1 ADAVRAGGCGNPG
14 GRRRSSVWGA
24 IVSGATLPAGE
35 LWLLIIV
42 LSGAAYA
49 LKVLGFVVVG
59 GRTMPPVLNR
69 CLALIPASLLAALV
83 AKDTFTTAQELVLD
97 ARAVGLVVAIVAVW
111 RKAPFIVVVV
121 VAMAATALVR
131 ALA

>member
-1 ADAVRAGGCGNPG
+1 MLV
-14 GRRRSSVWGA
+14 V
-24 IVSGATLPAGE
+24 L
-35 LWLLIIV
+35 
-42 LSGAAYA
+42 LSGVAYG

-59 GRTMPPVLNR
+59 SRTMPPVLER

-83 AKDTFTTAQELVLD
+83 AKDTFTSAQVLVLD
-97 ARAVGLVVAIVAVW
+97 ARAVGLAVAIVAVW

-121 VAMAATALVR
+121 AAMAATALVR

>member
-1 ADAVRAGGCGNPG
+1 MSDITLTAGQ
-14 GRRRSSVWGA
+14 
-24 IVSGATLPAGE
+24 
-35 LWLLIIV
+35 LWILVVL
-42 LSGAAYA
+42 LSGVAYG

-59 GRTMPPVLNR
+59 SRTMPPVLER

-83 AKDTFTTAQELVLD
+83 AKDTFTSAQDLVLD
-97 ARAVGLVVAIVAVW
+97 ARAVGLAVAIVAVW

-121 VAMAATALVR
+121 AAMAATALVR

>member
-1 ADAVRAGGCGNPG
+1 MSDITLSAGQ
-14 GRRRSSVWGA
+14 
-24 IVSGATLPAGE
+24 
-35 LWLLIIV
+35 LWILVVL
-42 LSGAAYA
+42 LSGVAYG

-59 GRTMPPVLNR
+59 SRTMPPVLER

-83 AKDTFTTAQELVLD
+83 AKDTFTSSQELVLD
-97 ARAVGLVVAIVAVW
+97 ARAVGLAVAIVAVW

-121 VAMAATALVR
+121 AAMAATALVR

>member
-1 ADAVRAGGCGNPG
+1 MSDITLTAGQ
-14 GRRRSSVWGA
+14 
-24 IVSGATLPAGE
+24 
-35 LWLLIIV
+35 LWMLVVL
-42 LSGAAYA
+42 LSGIAYG

-59 GRTMPPVLNR
+59 SRTMPPVLER

-83 AKDTFTTAQELVLD
+83 AKDTFTSAQVLVLD
-97 ARAVGLVVAIVAVW
+97 ARAVGLAVAIVAVW

-121 VAMAATALVR
+121 AAMAATALVR

>member
-1 ADAVRAGGCGNPG
+1 MSDITLSAGQ
-14 GRRRSSVWGA
+14 
-24 IVSGATLPAGE
+24 
-35 LWLLIIV
+35 LWMLVVL
-42 LSGAAYA
+42 LSGVAYG

-59 GRTMPPVLNR
+59 SRTMPPVLER

-83 AKDTFTTAQELVLD
+83 AKDTFTSAQELVLD
-97 ARAVGLVVAIVAVW
+97 ARAVGLAVAIVAVW

-121 VAMAATALVR
+121 AAMAATALVR

>member
-1 ADAVRAGGCGNPG
+1 MLV
-14 GRRRSSVWGA
+14 V
-24 IVSGATLPAGE
+24 L
-35 LWLLIIV
+35 
-42 LSGAAYA
+42 LSGVAYG

-59 GRTMPPVLNR
+59 SRTMPPVLER

-83 AKDTFTTAQELVLD
+83 AKDTFTSAQELVLD
-97 ARAVGLVVAIVAVW
+97 ARAVGLAVAIVAVW

-121 VAMAATALVR
+121 AAMAATALVR